1 MTHFVIVVI
10 VIIII
15 ILFIFYLFI
24 FYLFIFFFFFVQLV
38 LFLEFMLCDL
48 SKKVFLKCGRG
59 ISGCSSPPIIFNPKM
74 KTAAERLEFPLSAR
88 LIYDLF
94 IVDLLEEE
102 ELLDDFIVEGLNP
115 GIMQITGTFK
125 IPSNARLAKLATA
138 TRNLVGE
145 VLCGFET

>member
-1 MTHFVIVVI
+1 
-10 VIIII
+10 
-15 ILFIFYLFI
+15 
-24 FYLFIFFFFFVQLV
+24 
-38 LFLEFMLCDL
+38 
-48 SKKVFLKCGRG
+48 
-59 ISGCSSPPIIFNPKM
+59 M

-125 IPSNARLAKLATA
+125 IPSNARLAKLAMA
-138 TRNLVGE
+138 TKNLVGE